1 MKSMI
6 ETFCEFLLSACVI
19 CLIDYLFESV
29 YVANFKIAFL
39 VAVVLALLNKIVKP
53 LIELISL
60 PLTIMSFG
68 LFRLIINGFILK
80 LATIILYP
88 DIQISSFFMMIVTS
102 VCISILYSLL
112 GIDHD

>member
-39 VAVVLALLNKIVKP
+39 M
-53 LIELISL
+53 L
-60 PLTIMSFG
+60 PEM
-68 LFRLIINGFILK
+68 RLGVFSPK
-80 LATIILYP
+80 L
-88 DIQISSFFMMIVTS
+88 
-102 VCISILYSLL
+102 
-112 GIDHD
+112 